1 MNRACSTRSAEPA
14 TSSGPSQK
22 LGRPLSR
29 LPIRVRLAVSVAAVA
44 FVILALFAVVVGRVN
59 AHRQRAEFNTEVL
72 TNAEQ
77 FVRFVQFV
85 TVGTK
90 VVVQPSLAGYNGSV
104 GAVARLLSLDGTTVI
119 APRPDNVPKLGDP
132 LRQQA
137 DSDGDPT
144 ATNFNGYRV
153 VTIPVTFRGGSGAGG
168 YLQYAQPLGSVD
180 SAIAGLQLILFLG
193 ALIGTALA
201 FGAGSLVARRAIAP
215 IADLTAAASEIERTR
230 DPDRTLPEPVA
241 DDEVAELSRTLSGML
256 ASLSEAR
263 DETEATLERQRAFVA
278 DASHEL
284 RTPLTSVLANL
295 ELLVDSLKGADRD
308 AAESAL
314 RSTKRMRRLVGDLL
328 LLARTDAGQ
337 APVSQPL
344 DLAEIVIDAA
354 SELESVSREH
364 VVDLDVSPTPLVGNR
379 DDLQRVVTNLLENAL
394 RHTPPNTR
402 VTASTRPLPD
412 GFAELVVA
420 DDGPGIPPELR
431 PKLFARFV
439 RGSGDRGGSF
449 GLGLAIVAAV
459 AQAHGGTVEAD
470 DSPHGGARFTV
481 RLAPAATEQPQTE
494 PPAAP
499 DGVPNEPLTPTP
511 TA

>member
-1 MNRACSTRSAEPA
+1 
-14 TSSGPSQK
+14 
-22 LGRPLSR
+22 
-29 LPIRVRLAVSVAAVA
+29 VRLAVSVAAVA

-354 SELESVSREH
+354 SELESV
-364 VVDLDVSPTPLVGNR
+364 NR